1 VNILLL
7 CHEYPPLGG
16 GGGIGASQYAEA
28 WSQSGH
34 KVTVLTSWRPG
45 LKFKETLNGARIVR
59 VFTVPRRD
67 RTRFSFSGMFSYIAF
82 GLVHI
87 VSNRGDYRQN
97 DVINTHFSLP
107 GGVLGIIASR
117 LLGIPHILTIIGGD
131 IYDPTKKRSPH
142 RNALMRMANSL
153 VMNSVNKIIAISTDT
168 KRNAQRYYNVRNEIT
183 VINYGFPFTAWR
195 SEGSPEIKREDGKYH
210 LVAIGR
216 LVERKGFEYLIRAL
230 TKLPDNVVLCLIG
243 DGPLKARLQR
253 LAEDYNLNGR
263 FWMTGYLPREQIFS
277 YLELADC
284 FVLSSLHE
292 GLGIVVQEAMSAGL
306 PIVATD
312 NGGQVDIIENYRN
325 GILVKPREAE
335 SLSAAITQIY
345 ENRELAETMR
355 RNNRE
360 DIRRHY
366 MSANAD
372 RYIKLFETTVRYTV
386 SDHHQNGEPKVGPVS
401 ADTVQGA

>member
-1 VNILLL
+1 MNILLL

-34 KVTVLTSWRPG
+34 KVTVLTSWRSG

-59 VFTVPRRD
+59 VFTIPRRD
-67 RTRFSFSGMFSYIAF
+67 RARFSHAGMLSYVVF

-87 VSNRGDYRQN
+87 MCNRSYYRRN

-117 LLGIPHILTIIGGD
+117 LLGIPHVLTIIGGD

-142 RNALMRMANSL
+142 RSALMRQVNSI
-153 VMNSVNKIIAISTDT
+153 VMNSVDKIIAISTDT
-168 KRNAQRYYNVRNEIT
+168 KRNAQRYYKVRNEIT
-183 VINYGFPFTAWR
+183 VINYGFPFTACR
-195 SEGSPEIKREDGKYH
+195 FEGSPEVKREDGKYH

-230 TKLPDNVVLCLIG
+230 TKLPDDIDLCIIG
-243 DGPLKARLQR
+243 DGPLKAGLQG
-253 LAEDYNLNGR
+253 LAGDCNLNGR
-263 FWMTGYLPREQIFS
+263 FRMTGYLPREQIFS
-277 YLELADC
+277 YLTSADC

-292 GLGIVVQEAMSAGL
+292 GLGIVVQEAMAAGL

-325 GILVKPREAE
+325 GILVKPREAD
-335 SLSAAITQIY
+335 SLSAAIAHIY
-345 ENRELAETMR
+345 ENRELAESMR
-355 RNNRE
+355 QNNRE

-366 MSANAD
+366 MPANAD
-372 RYIKLFETTVRYTV
+372 RYIGLFEATLRDSV
-386 SDHHQNGEPKVGPVS
+386 SDHHENGDPKVGPVS
-401 ADTVQGA
+401 LDTVH